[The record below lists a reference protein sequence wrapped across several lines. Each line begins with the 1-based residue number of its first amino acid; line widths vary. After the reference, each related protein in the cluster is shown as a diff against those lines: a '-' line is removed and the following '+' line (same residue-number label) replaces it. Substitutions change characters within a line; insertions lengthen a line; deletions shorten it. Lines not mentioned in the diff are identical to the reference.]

1 MIWITLAAAILCI
14 LVLLYTAR
22 KPKIHRNGQ
31 RLRRPPDTLPILGNA
46 IHFLKPRHVL
56 FDWFVKCQQLFGKET
71 LEISVPSLPPGV
83 VINSPDNLEYVLK
96 NEASITKGDFFRER
110 SWDLFGYGIIN
121 ATGDLWRTQRKAG
134 LKFFSGTNLD
144 ILIEEV
150 LPEIYEDNTR
160 KQLVQ
165 AAKDGSVIDLQKIF
179 LDLTTTVV
187 GHMAYDMEISA
198 SSPFS
203 KAFDHASDRIGLR
216 FQNPLWR
223 LTEFLF
229 TGTELR
235 ASLTEV
241 KRFGRQIV
249 ANARKRRSRAAFES
263 LVTDD
268 QTLIDDSSMFG
279 SLIDSLIEAFAKPQ
293 VVADAALNFLSAGR
307 DTTAQSLTWT
317 FYALMRHPTSLKRL
331 RDEIDSKFQ
340 FDINN
345 SKSQDRDPDPHPAS
359 GSTNADK
366 VGGDDDDNDKDKDN
380 ARDPSTRS
388 THDQITISSLQP
400 TSLPFTVATFY
411 ESLRL
416 YPPVPFELK
425 QTSEPVT
432 LPDGTFLPAGAIVVW
447 CIYAM
452 NRAKEAFGND
462 AHLFRPERW
471 LDHEGRLVPKSA
483 FEFPVFNGGPR
494 ACLGKKMAEVMAAWV
509 MVKMCSEWEF
519 EEVVDDSEDSKE
531 RAAASAY
538 ASVNVSATAAP
549 ETTAMHHEKKKTFLN
564 KERVSAN
571 SLTLPME
578 GGLPCQVKARG
589 TRKGTER
596 NHK

>member
-1 MIWITLAAAILCI
+1 MIWTTLAAAILCI
-14 LVLLYTAR
+14 LVLWYTTR
-22 KPKIHRNGQ
+22 KPKIHCNGQ

-56 FDWFVKCQQLFGKET
+56 FDWFVKCQQRFGKET
-71 LEISVPSLPPGV
+71 FQISVPSLPPGV
-83 VINSPDNLEYVLK
+83 VINSAENLEFVLK

-134 LKFFSGTNLD
+134 LKFFSGANLD

-160 KQLVQ
+160 KQLLQ

-223 LTEFLF
+223 LTEFF
-229 TGTELR
+229 WGGTELR
-235 ASLTEV
+235 ASLAEV

-268 QTLIDDSSMFG
+268 ETLIDDSSMFG
-279 SLIDSLIEAFAKPQ
+279 SLIDSLIEAFAQPQ

-317 FYALMRHPTSLKRL
+317 FYALTRHPEALKRV
-331 RDEIDSKFQ
+331 RDEIEAKFK
-340 FDINN
+340 FDIDTNN
-345 SKSQDRDPDPHPAS
+345 SKSQGRDPDTDPAFGS
-359 GSTNADK
+359 SSTNTDK
-366 VGGDDDDNDKDKDN
+366 IVGDDDDDIDNEKDN

-400 TSLPFTVATFY
+400 TSLPYTMAIFY

-452 NRAKEAFGND
+452 NRSVDTFGHD

-471 LDHEGRLVPKSA
+471 LDGHGKLVPKSA

-509 MVKMCSEWEF
+509 LVRLCSEWEF
-519 EEVVDDSEDSKE
+519 EEEVVDTEDSKE
-531 RAAASAY
+531 MAPTATA
-538 ASVNVSATAAP
+538 SATASMTTAA
-549 ETTAMHHEKKKTFLN
+549 ETTHKKTVL

-578 GGLPCQVKARG
+578 GGLPCRVKARD
-589 TRKGTER
+589 TER
-596 NHK
+596 NRKKS